1 MSEQVSKYRMLDA
14 GYSLVDAVALF
25 WLSLGLGLGQGLG
38 HLRKP
43 IKSIINK
50 LCYLH
55 QILDCRDWRKS
66 NQPKVNGGW
75 R

>member
-1 MSEQVSKYRMLDA
+1 MLT
-14 GYSLVDAVALF
+14 GGGRIRDAVALF
-25 WLSLGLGLGQGLG
+25 WLSLGLGLAQGLV